1 MLADSASQ
9 ATDEVTRSNRE
20 SDGKERIFPDKA
32 FSRRAKI
39 TEGSVRFD
47 FRDALGFGL
56 DHGSA
61 TGASFPFW
69 NRF

>member
-1 MLADSASQ
+1 MLLDSASQ

-47 FRDALGFGL
+47 FRDVFGL
-56 DHGSA
+56 GLDNGSS
-61 TGASFPFW
+61 TGTGFPFW